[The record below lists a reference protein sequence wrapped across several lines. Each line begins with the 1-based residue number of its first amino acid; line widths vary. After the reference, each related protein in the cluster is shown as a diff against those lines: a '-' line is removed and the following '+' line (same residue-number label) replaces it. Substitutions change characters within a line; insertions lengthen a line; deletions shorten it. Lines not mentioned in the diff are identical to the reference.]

1 MSENKKY
8 LWCYSKANTMEG
20 NTFSDDVAICEAEDL
35 AEAISIFKK
44 MYDFTLL
51 RNNVRRVE
59 FNEYGI
65 FVATDY

>member
-1 MSENKKY
+1 MSKEKT

-20 NTFSDDVAICEAEDL
+20 HSFSDDVAICEAEDL
-35 AEAISIFKK
+35 SEALSIFKQ
-44 MYDFTLL
+44 MYDLTLL

-59 FNEYGI
+59 FNDYGI